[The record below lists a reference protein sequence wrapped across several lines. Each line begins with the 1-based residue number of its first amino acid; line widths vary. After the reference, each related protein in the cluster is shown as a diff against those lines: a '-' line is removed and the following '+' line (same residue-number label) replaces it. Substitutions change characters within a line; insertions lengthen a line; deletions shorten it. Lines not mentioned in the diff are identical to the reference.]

1 MQVLESGSRAKK
13 LMQVDGLQ
21 PRAIHAAKAVSTI
34 APNTHNHDMVGLWR
48 LATLLMPCLSLPAF
62 GHIIE
67 VLASQKE
74 CFFEDLHVNDK
85 VCISQMITHARI
97 LTSGTQMTVT
107 YQVGG
112 GGNLDI
118 DFWVGSCTLPL
129 LSF

>member
-1 MQVLESGSRAKK
+1 
-13 LMQVDGLQ
+13 LQ
-21 PRAIHAAKAVSTI
+21 PRVIHAAKVSPTV
-34 APNTHNHDMVGLWR
+34 APNKQPLHDMVRIWR
-48 LATLLMPCLSLPAF
+48 PAILILTPCLSVTVF

-85 VCISQMITHARI
+85 VNISLVVQATNI
-97 LTSGTQMTVT
+97 LMFAIQMTVT

-118 DFWVGSCTLPL
+118 DFWVGSCASTQMFL
-129 LSF
+129 